1 MEIDLATVEAP
12 GEAVRA
18 QVCVIGAGIA
28 GLALARR
35 LALGGADVVVLEAGG
50 RCLEADG
57 QEIFASAELR
67 GKANLGTTEGR
78 FRVFGGSSLR
88 WGGQVLALG
97 GGAAW
102 PVRPEEMAPF
112 VEEAERLLE
121 VGKLPF
127 DAAGFFAAIG
137 APVPPLLPE
146 LSGVDARVSKWMAYP
161 RRNLAAS
168 LGREL
173 LGRARVYLHAQVVE
187 LQLGLESRCAEG
199 ASSPAYHPG
208 RVASVV
214 VKTPAGALARFQA
227 QEVVLAAGTVE
238 TVRLLLAS
246 RSVAEA
252 GVGNAQDQVGRNFH
266 DHLTLPAATLTGE
279 ARERVAGE
287 LRPWV
292 FFAGWSDMLG
302 GTLHSVKLEASMEL
316 RKRLDLNPILAHIAI
331 EEPPGRGVGVVR
343 EMLTAWQQGKI
354 GRALAAHALKI
365 PEAMLDGAR
374 LVLGAKLQ
382 NRRFLSSKAILS
394 LQFNVAQDAPSRSRI
409 TLGDRLDPFGVPQA
423 VVDWR
428 VTSHEVGSIRRYA
441 AHLREQFQ
449 ARGLKGVQW
458 ARGVLDGEEPMEGL
472 EDARHA
478 MGGACMGEDPR
489 SSVVDAQMRVHGV
502 ENLSIAGA
510 ATFPDGTPQ
519 LPSLTML
526 ALALRL
532 ADRIQARLAD
542 QG

>member
-12 GEAVRA
+12 GEAIRA

-57 QEIFASAELR
+57 QEIFASAELK
-67 GKANLGTTEGR
+67 GQANLGTTEGR

-88 WGGQVLALG
+88 WGGQVLAMG

-102 PVRPEEMAPF
+102 PVRPAELAPF

-121 VGKLPF
+121 VGRHPF
-127 DAAGFFAAIG
+127 DTAGFFAAIG
-137 APVPPLLPE
+137 APVPPLLAG
-146 LSGVDARVSKWMAYP
+146 LNGVEARVSKWMAFP

-173 LGRARVYLHAQVVE
+173 LDRARVYLHAQVME
-187 LQLGLESRCAEG
+187 LQRGSGGHRAEEG
-199 ASSPAYHPG
+199 NSQASHPG

-214 VKTPAGALARFQA
+214 VKTPAGALVRFEA

-246 RSVAEA
+246 RSVAQA

-279 ARERVAGE
+279 ARERVASE

-292 FFAGWSDMLG
+292 FFAGWSDMRG
-302 GTLHSVKLEASMEL
+302 GTLHSVKLEASTEL
-316 RKRLDLNPILAHIAI
+316 RKRLGLNPILAHIAI
-331 EEPPGRGVGVVR
+331 EEPPGRGVAVVR
-343 EMLTAWQQGKI
+343 EMLTALQRGEI
-354 GRALAAHALKI
+354 GRALAAHALKV
-365 PEAMLDGAR
+365 PGAMVGGAR

-382 NRRFLSSKAILS
+382 NRRFLSRKAVLS

-409 TLGDRLDPFGVPQA
+409 TLGDSLDPFGVPQA

-428 VTSHEVGSIRRYA
+428 VTSQEVGSIRRYA
-441 AHLREQFQ
+441 AHLQEQFQ
-449 ARGLKGVQW
+449 AMGLTGVQW
-458 ARGVLDGEEPMEGL
+458 AKGVLADDEPLDGL

-510 ATFPDGTPQ
+510 ATFPDGSPQ
-519 LPSLTML
+519 LPTLTMM

-532 ADRIQARLAD
+532 ADRIQTGLA
-542 QG
+542 G

>member
-12 GEAVRA
+12 EEAIRA

-35 LALGGADVVVLEAGG
+35 LALGRADVVVLEAGG

-57 QEIFASAELR
+57 QEIFASAELS
-67 GKANLGTTEGR
+67 GQANLGTTEGR

-88 WGGQVLALG
+88 WGGQVLSMG
-97 GGAAW
+97 GETAW
-102 PVRPEEMAPF
+102 PVRSEELAPF
-112 VEEAERLLE
+112 VDEAERLLE
-121 VGKLPF
+121 VGRLPF

-137 APVPPLLPE
+137 APAPPLLAE
-146 LSGVDARVSKWMAYP
+146 LSGVDARVSKWMAFP

-173 LGRARVYLHAQVVE
+173 LDRARVYLHAQVVE
-187 LQLGLESRCAEG
+187 LQLGSGGRRVAGG
-199 ASSPAYHPG
+199 ASQASHPD
-208 RVASVV
+208 RISSVV
-214 VKTPAGALARFQA
+214 VKTPAGALVRFEA

-238 TVRLLLAS
+238 SVRLLLAS
-246 RSVAEA
+246 RSVEEA

-279 ARERVAGE
+279 AREWIAGQ

-292 FFAGWSDMLG
+292 FFAGWSDMRG
-302 GTLHSVKLEASMEL
+302 GTLHSVKLAASAEL
-316 RKRLDLNPILAHIAI
+316 CQRLDLNPILAHIAI
-331 EEPPGRGVGVVR
+331 EEPPGRGVAVVR
-343 EMLTAWQQGKI
+343 EMLTALQRGEI

-365 PEAMLDGAR
+365 PGAMLDGAR

-382 NRRFLSSKAILS
+382 NRRFVSRRAVLS
-394 LQFNVAQDAPSRSRI
+394 LRLNVAQDAPSRSRI

-428 VTSHEVGSIRRYA
+428 VSGHEVSSIRRYA

-449 ARGLKGVQW
+449 AMGLTGVQW
-458 ARGVLDGEEPMEGL
+458 ARGVLDAEEPMEGL

-510 ATFPDGTPQ
+510 ATFPDGSPQ
-519 LPSLTML
+519 LPTLTMM

-532 ADRIQARLAD
+532 ADRIQTRLA
-542 QG
+542 G